1 MLYEL
6 VVLKNFAKFTG
17 KLQCP
22 SFFFSK
28 FADPHPFLRISF
40 FAENLRAAASVS
52 KHVGKKSLKCSIK
65 GTLMQI

>member
-17 KLQCP
+17 KLQCR

-40 FAENLRAAASVS
+40 FAENLRAAA
-52 KHVGKKSLKCSIK
+52 K
-65 GTLMQI
+65 